1 MLSQDINNYNYTIS
15 YPNST
20 ISILHKQIHI
30 FNFTKNP
37 KFSNPKH
44 YIQKK
49 KKKKNPTKEQ
59 RNKFLQIS
67 HFFNYS
73 KISKTCEQT
82 YANRKQDRAARKGP
96 RTVSCRSSRQSYTS
110 NPLNIVARYPP
121 DPPSSAV

>member
-49 KKKKNPTKEQ
+49 KKKKSDKRATK
-59 RNKFLQIS
+59 QIS